1 MDGFT
6 VFMLA
11 IVCVGAPVTLGIGS
25 EMFKSWLRHKET
37 MATALNAQTAE
48 KAAQYAAH
56 TERLEQRVRVLE
68 RIATDRGSGVA
79 DEIER
84 LRTEP
89 TPSKA
94 ILPPTSPSIVLTARN
109 PSLVEGEIR

>member
-11 IVCVGAPVTLGIGS
+11 IVCVGVPVTLGIGS

-56 TERLEQRVRVLE
+56 NERLEQRVRVLE
-68 RIATDRGSGVA
+68 RIVTDRGIELSN
-79 DEIER
+79 EIDL
-84 LRTEP
+84 LRDAAP
-89 TPSKA
+89 TPSLA
-94 ILPPTSPSIVLTARN
+94 DYPLN
-109 PSLVEGEIR
+109 